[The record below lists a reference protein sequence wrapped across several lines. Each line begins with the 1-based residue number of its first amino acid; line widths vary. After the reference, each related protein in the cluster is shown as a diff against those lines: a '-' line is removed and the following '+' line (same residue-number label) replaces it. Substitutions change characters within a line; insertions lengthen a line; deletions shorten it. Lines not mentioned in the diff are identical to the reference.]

1 MNTNP
6 IDDYEGAGAIFGFGP
21 DSLGV
26 WIFLILSVLLF
37 CGFLVRMIV
46 HERHAYESVIN
57 HTGPEAGPPVEAEP
71 ERPSPMP
78 AAP

>member
-1 MNTNP
+1 MKTNP
-6 IDDYEGAGAIFGFGP
+6 IDDYEGAGAVFGFGP

-37 CGFLVRMIV
+37 CAFVVRMIV
-46 HERHAYESVIN
+46 HERRAYEAVIN
-57 HTGPEAGPPVEAEP
+57 HTRSEAGPPVEAEP
-71 ERPSPMP
+71 ERGSAMP